1 MTDMEKETVTDEILE
16 ETEQQTDAEDISDQT
31 EAEASEEQPED
42 KDAQADDKGDKKRF
56 FGKKKDKKDK
66 QIEELTAQLED
77 LRKRNLAEFEN
88 FRKRSEKEKSTM
100 FDMGAKSVV
109 EKLLPIIDNF
119 ERGFAGISE
128 EQMSDPFV
136 SGMDMVYKQMQKA
149 LADMGV
155 EPIEAVGKPFD
166 PNLHNAV
173 MHIEDENLG
182 ENTVAQEFQKGYL
195 YHGTVVRHSMVQV
208 AN

>member
-16 ETEQQTDAEDISDQT
+16 ETEQEAAEDMSQEQTDAQAAED
-31 EAEASEEQPED
+31 QPDD
-42 KDAQADDKGDKKRF
+42 KDVQTDDKKRF

-66 QIEELTAQLED
+66 QIEDLTAQLDD

-88 FRKRSEKEKSTM
+88 FRKRTEKEKSTM

-119 ERGFAGISE
+119 ERGFAGVSE

-136 SGMDMVYKQMQKA
+136 SGMDMVYKQLQKA

>member
-1 MTDMEKETVTDEILE
+1 MTDMEKETVADEILE
-16 ETEQQTDAEDISDQT
+16 ETEQEAAEDMSQEQTDAQA
-31 EAEASEEQPED
+31 AENQPDD
-42 KDAQADDKGDKKRF
+42 KDVQTDDKKSF

-66 QIEELTAQLED
+66 QIEDLTAQLDD

-88 FRKRSEKEKSTM
+88 FRKRTEKEKSTM
-100 FDMGAKSVV
+100 FDMGAKSVL

-119 ERGFAGISE
+119 ERGFAGLSE

-136 SGMDMVYKQMQKA
+136 SGMDMVYKQLVKA

-173 MHIEDENLG
+173 MHVEDENLG
-182 ENTVAQEFQKGYL
+182 ENKVAQEFQKGYL
-195 YHGTVVRHSMVQV
+195 YHGSVVRHSMVQV

>member
-16 ETEQQTDAEDISDQT
+16 ETEQEAAEDMSQEQTDAQA
-31 EAEASEEQPED
+31 AENQPDD
-42 KDAQADDKGDKKRF
+42 KDVQTDDKKRF

-66 QIEELTAQLED
+66 QIEDLTAQLDD

-88 FRKRSEKEKSTM
+88 FRKRTEREKSTM

-119 ERGFAGISE
+119 ERGFAGLSE

-136 SGMDMVYKQMQKA
+136 SGMDMVYKQLVKA

-173 MHIEDENLG
+173 MHVEDENLG

-195 YHGTVVRHSMVQV
+195 YHGSVVRHSMVQV

>member
-1 MTDMEKETVTDEILE
+1 MTDMEKETVADEILE
-16 ETEQQTDAEDISDQT
+16 ETEQEAAEDMSQEQTDAQA
-31 EAEASEEQPED
+31 AENQPDD
-42 KDAQADDKGDKKRF
+42 KDVQTDDKKRF

-66 QIEELTAQLED
+66 QIEDLTAQLDD

-88 FRKRSEKEKSTM
+88 FRKRTEKEKSTM

-119 ERGFAGISE
+119 ERGFAGLSE

-136 SGMDMVYKQMQKA
+136 SGMDMVYKQLVKA
-149 LADMGV
+149 LADIGV

-173 MHIEDENLG
+173 MHVEDENLG

-195 YHGTVVRHSMVQV
+195 YHGSVVRHSMVQV

>member
-16 ETEQQTDAEDISDQT
+16 ETEQEAAEDMSQKQTDAQA
-31 EAEASEEQPED
+31 AENQPDD
-42 KDAQADDKGDKKRF
+42 KDVQTDDKKRF

-66 QIEELTAQLED
+66 QIEDLTAQLDD

-88 FRKRSEKEKSTM
+88 FRKRTEKEKSTM

-119 ERGFAGISE
+119 ERGFAGLSE

-136 SGMDMVYKQMQKA
+136 SGMDMVYKQLVKA

-173 MHIEDENLG
+173 MHVEDENLG

-195 YHGTVVRHSMVQV
+195 YHGSVVRHSMVQV

>member
-1 MTDMEKETVTDEILE
+1 MTDMEKETVADEILE
-16 ETEQQTDAEDISDQT
+16 ETEQEAAEDMSQEQTDAQA
-31 EAEASEEQPED
+31 AENQPDD
-42 KDAQADDKGDKKRF
+42 KDVQTDDKKRF
-56 FGKKKDKKDK
+56 FGKKKGKKDK
-66 QIEELTAQLED
+66 QIEDLPAQLDD

-88 FRKRSEKEKSTM
+88 FRKRTEKEKSTM
-100 FDMGAKSVV
+100 FDMGAKSVL

-119 ERGFAGISE
+119 ERGFAGLSE

-136 SGMDMVYKQMQKA
+136 SGMDMVYKQLVKA

-173 MHIEDENLG
+173 MHVEDENLG

-195 YHGTVVRHSMVQV
+195 YHGSVVRHSMVQV

>member
-16 ETEQQTDAEDISDQT
+16 ETEQESAEDMSQEQTDAQA
-31 EAEASEEQPED
+31 AENQPDD
-42 KDAQADDKGDKKRF
+42 KDVQTDDKKRF

-66 QIEELTAQLED
+66 QIEDLTAQLDD

-88 FRKRSEKEKSTM
+88 FRKRTEKEKSAM
-100 FDMGAKSVV
+100 FDMGAKSVL

-119 ERGFAGISE
+119 ERGFAGLSE

-136 SGMDMVYKQMQKA
+136 SGMDMVYKQLVKA

-173 MHIEDENLG
+173 MHVEDENLG

-195 YHGTVVRHSMVQV
+195 YHGSVVRHSMVQV

>member
-1 MTDMEKETVTDEILE
+1 MTDMEKETVADEILE
-16 ETEQQTDAEDISDQT
+16 ETEQESAEDMSQEQTDAQAAEDQPDDKDVQT
-31 EAEASEEQPED
+31 E
-42 KDAQADDKGDKKRF
+42 DKKRF

-66 QIEELTAQLED
+66 QIEDLTAQLDD

-88 FRKRSEKEKSTM
+88 FRKRTEKEKSTM
-100 FDMGAKSVV
+100 FDMGAKSVL

-119 ERGFAGISE
+119 ERGFAGLSE

-136 SGMDMVYKQMQKA
+136 SGMDMVYKQLVKA

-173 MHIEDENLG
+173 MHVEDENLG

-195 YHGTVVRHSMVQV
+195 YHGSVVRHSMVQV

>member
-16 ETEQQTDAEDISDQT
+16 ETEQESAEDISQEQT
-31 EAEASEEQPED
+31 
-42 KDAQADDKGDKKRF
+42 DAQAAENQPDDKDVQTDDKKRF

-66 QIEELTAQLED
+66 QIEDLTAQLDD

-88 FRKRSEKEKSTM
+88 FRKRTEKEKSTM
-100 FDMGAKSVV
+100 FDMGAKSVL

-119 ERGFAGISE
+119 ERGFAGLSE

-136 SGMDMVYKQMQKA
+136 SGMDMVYKQLVKA

-155 EPIEAVGKPFD
+155 EPIEAVGKQFD

-173 MHIEDENLG
+173 MHVEDENLG

-195 YHGTVVRHSMVQV
+195 YHGSVVRHSMVQV

>member
-1 MTDMEKETVTDEILE
+1 MTDMEKETVADEILE
-16 ETEQQTDAEDISDQT
+16 ETEQEAAEDMSQEQTDAQAAEDQPDDKDVQT
-31 EAEASEEQPED
+31 ED
-42 KDAQADDKGDKKRF
+42 KTRF

-66 QIEELTAQLED
+66 QIEDLTAQLDD

-88 FRKRSEKEKSTM
+88 FRKRTEKEKSTM
-100 FDMGAKSVV
+100 FDMGAKSVL

-119 ERGFAGISE
+119 ERGFAGLSE

-136 SGMDMVYKQMQKA
+136 SGMDMVYKQLVKA

-173 MHIEDENLG
+173 MHVEDENLG

-195 YHGTVVRHSMVQV
+195 YHGSVVRHSMVQV

>member
-16 ETEQQTDAEDISDQT
+16 ETEQEAAEDMSQEQTDAQAAEDQPDDKDVQT
-31 EAEASEEQPED
+31 E
-42 KDAQADDKGDKKRF
+42 DKKRF

-66 QIEELTAQLED
+66 QIEDLTAQLDD

-88 FRKRSEKEKSTM
+88 FRKRTEKEKSTM

-119 ERGFAGISE
+119 ERGFAGLSE

-136 SGMDMVYKQMQKA
+136 SGMDMVYKQLVKA
-149 LADMGV
+149 LADTGV

-173 MHIEDENLG
+173 MHVEDENLG

-195 YHGTVVRHSMVQV
+195 YHGSVVRHSMVQV

>member
-16 ETEQQTDAEDISDQT
+16 ETEQEAAEDMSQEQTDAQA
-31 EAEASEEQPED
+31 AENQPDD
-42 KDAQADDKGDKKRF
+42 KDVQTDDKKRF

-66 QIEELTAQLED
+66 QIEDLTAQLDD

-88 FRKRSEKEKSTM
+88 FRKRTEKEKSTM

-119 ERGFAGISE
+119 ERGFAGLSE

-136 SGMDMVYKQMQKA
+136 SGMDMVYKQLIKA

-173 MHIEDENLG
+173 MHVEDENLG

-195 YHGTVVRHSMVQV
+195 YHGSVVRHSMVQV

>member
-16 ETEQQTDAEDISDQT
+16 ETEQEAAEDMSQEQTDAQAAEDQPDDKDVQT
-31 EAEASEEQPED
+31 E
-42 KDAQADDKGDKKRF
+42 DKKRF

-66 QIEELTAQLED
+66 QIEDLTAQLDD

-88 FRKRSEKEKSTM
+88 FRKRTEKEKSTM

-119 ERGFAGISE
+119 ERGFAGLSE

-136 SGMDMVYKQMQKA
+136 SGMDMVYKQLIKA

-173 MHIEDENLG
+173 MHVEDENLG

-195 YHGTVVRHSMVQV
+195 YHGSVVRHSMVQV

>member
-16 ETEQQTDAEDISDQT
+16 ETEQESAEDMSQEQTDAQAAENQT
-31 EAEASEEQPED
+31 D
-42 KDAQADDKGDKKRF
+42 DKKRF

-66 QIEELTAQLED
+66 QIEDLTAQLDD

-88 FRKRSEKEKSTM
+88 FRKRTEKEKSTM

-119 ERGFAGISE
+119 ERGFAGLSE

-136 SGMDMVYKQMQKA
+136 SGMDMVYKQLVKA

-173 MHIEDENLG
+173 MHVEDENLG

-195 YHGTVVRHSMVQV
+195 YHGSVVRHSMVQV

>member
-16 ETEQQTDAEDISDQT
+16 ETEQESAEDMSQEQTDAQAAENQPDNKDVQT
-31 EAEASEEQPED
+31 D
-42 KDAQADDKGDKKRF
+42 DKKRF

-66 QIEELTAQLED
+66 QIEDLTAQLDD

-88 FRKRSEKEKSTM
+88 FRKRTEKEKSTM
-100 FDMGAKSVV
+100 FDMGAKSVL

-119 ERGFAGISE
+119 ERGFAGLSE

-136 SGMDMVYKQMQKA
+136 SGMDMVYKQLVKA

-173 MHIEDENLG
+173 MHVEDENLG

-195 YHGTVVRHSMVQV
+195 YHGSVVRHSMVQV

>member
-1 MTDMEKETVTDEILE
+1 MTDMEKETVADEILE
-16 ETEQQTDAEDISDQT
+16 ETEQEAAEDMSQEQTDAQA
-31 EAEASEEQPED
+31 AENQPDD
-42 KDAQADDKGDKKRF
+42 KDVQTDDKKRF

-66 QIEELTAQLED
+66 QIEDLTAQLDD

-88 FRKRSEKEKSTM
+88 FRKRTEKEKSTM
-100 FDMGAKSVV
+100 FDMGAKSVL

-119 ERGFAGISE
+119 ERGFAGLSE

-136 SGMDMVYKQMQKA
+136 SGMDMVYKQLVKA

-166 PNLHNAV
+166 PNLHNAE
-173 MHIEDENLG
+173 MHVEDENLG

-195 YHGTVVRHSMVQV
+195 YHGSVVRHSMVQV

>member
-1 MTDMEKETVTDEILE
+1 MTDMEKETVADEILE
-16 ETEQQTDAEDISDQT
+16 ETEQEAAEDMSQEQTDAQA
-31 EAEASEEQPED
+31 AENQPDD
-42 KDAQADDKGDKKRF
+42 KDVQTDDKKRF

-66 QIEELTAQLED
+66 QIEDLTAQLDD

-88 FRKRSEKEKSTM
+88 FRKRTEKEKSTM
-100 FDMGAKSVV
+100 FDMGAKSVL

-119 ERGFAGISE
+119 ERGFAGLSE

-136 SGMDMVYKQMQKA
+136 SGMDMVYKQLVKA

-155 EPIEAVGKPFD
+155 EPIGAVGKPFD

-173 MHIEDENLG
+173 MHVEDENLG

-195 YHGTVVRHSMVQV
+195 YHGSVVRHSMVQV

>member
-1 MTDMEKETVTDEILE
+1 MTDMEKETVADEILE
-16 ETEQQTDAEDISDQT
+16 ETEQEAAEDMRQEQTDAQA
-31 EAEASEEQPED
+31 AENQPDD
-42 KDAQADDKGDKKRF
+42 KDVQTDDKKRF

-66 QIEELTAQLED
+66 QIEDLTAQLDD

-88 FRKRSEKEKSTM
+88 FRKRTEKEKSTM

-119 ERGFAGISE
+119 ERGFAGLSE

-136 SGMDMVYKQMQKA
+136 SGMDMVYKQLVKA

-173 MHIEDENLG
+173 MHVEDENLG

-195 YHGTVVRHSMVQV
+195 YHGSVVRHSMVQV

>member
-16 ETEQQTDAEDISDQT
+16 ETEQESAEDMSQEQTDAQA
-31 EAEASEEQPED
+31 AENQPDD
-42 KDAQADDKGDKKRF
+42 KDVQTDDKKRF

-66 QIEELTAQLED
+66 QIEDLTAQLDD

-88 FRKRSEKEKSTM
+88 FRKRTEKEKSTM

-119 ERGFAGISE
+119 ERGLAGLIE

-136 SGMDMVYKQMQKA
+136 SGMDMVYKQLVKA

-173 MHIEDENLG
+173 MHVEDENLG

-195 YHGTVVRHSMVQV
+195 YHGSVVRHSMVQV

>member
-1 MTDMEKETVTDEILE
+1 MTDMEKETVADEILE
-16 ETEQQTDAEDISDQT
+16 ETEQEAAEDMSQEQTDAQA
-31 EAEASEEQPED
+31 AENQPDD
-42 KDAQADDKGDKKRF
+42 KDVQTDDKKRF

-66 QIEELTAQLED
+66 QIEDLTAQLDD

-88 FRKRSEKEKSTM
+88 FRKRTEKEKSTM
-100 FDMGAKSVV
+100 FDMGAKSVL

-119 ERGFAGISE
+119 ERGFAGLSE

-136 SGMDMVYKQMQKA
+136 SGMDMVYKQLVKA
-149 LADMGV
+149 LADMGI

-173 MHIEDENLG
+173 MHVEDENLG

-195 YHGTVVRHSMVQV
+195 YHGSVVRHSMVQV

>member
-1 MTDMEKETVTDEILE
+1 MTDMEKETVADEILE
-16 ETEQQTDAEDISDQT
+16 ETEQEAAEDMSQEQTDAQA
-31 EAEASEEQPED
+31 AENQPDD
-42 KDAQADDKGDKKRF
+42 KDVQTDDKKRF

-66 QIEELTAQLED
+66 QIEDLTAQLDD

-88 FRKRSEKEKSTM
+88 FRKRTEKEKSTM

-119 ERGFAGISE
+119 ERGFAGLSE

-136 SGMDMVYKQMQKA
+136 SGMDMVYKQLVKA

-173 MHIEDENLG
+173 MHVEDENLG

-195 YHGTVVRHSMVQV
+195 YQGSVVRHSMVQV

>member
-16 ETEQQTDAEDISDQT
+16 ETEQEAAEDMSQEQTDAQA
-31 EAEASEEQPED
+31 AENQPDD
-42 KDAQADDKGDKKRF
+42 KDVQTDDKKRF

-66 QIEELTAQLED
+66 QIEDLTAQLDD

-88 FRKRSEKEKSTM
+88 FRKRTEKEKSTM
-100 FDMGAKSVV
+100 FDRGAKSVV

-119 ERGFAGISE
+119 ERGFAGLSE

-136 SGMDMVYKQMQKA
+136 SGMDMVYKQLVKA

-173 MHIEDENLG
+173 MHVEDENLG

-195 YHGTVVRHSMVQV
+195 YHGSVVRHSMVQV

>member
-1 MTDMEKETVTDEILE
+1 MTDMEKETVADEILE
-16 ETEQQTDAEDISDQT
+16 ETEQEAAEDMSQEQTDAQA
-31 EAEASEEQPED
+31 AENQPDD
-42 KDAQADDKGDKKRF
+42 KDVQTDDKKRF

-66 QIEELTAQLED
+66 QIEDLTAQLDD

-88 FRKRSEKEKSTM
+88 FRKRTEKEKSTM
-100 FDMGAKSVV
+100 FDMGAKSVL
-109 EKLLPIIDNF
+109 EKLLPIINNF
-119 ERGFAGISE
+119 ERGFAGLSE

-136 SGMDMVYKQMQKA
+136 SGMDMVYKQLVKA

-173 MHIEDENLG
+173 MHVEDENLG

-195 YHGTVVRHSMVQV
+195 YHGSVVRHSMVQV

>member
-1 MTDMEKETVTDEILE
+1 MTDMEKETVADEILE
-16 ETEQQTDAEDISDQT
+16 ETEQEAAEDMSQEQTDAQA
-31 EAEASEEQPED
+31 AENQPDD
-42 KDAQADDKGDKKRF
+42 KDVQTDDKKRF

-66 QIEELTAQLED
+66 QIEDLTAQLDD

-88 FRKRSEKEKSTM
+88 FRKRTEKEKSTM

-119 ERGFAGISE
+119 ERGFAGLSE

-136 SGMDMVYKQMQKA
+136 SGMDMVYKQLVKA

-173 MHIEDENLG
+173 MHVDDENLG

-195 YHGTVVRHSMVQV
+195 YHGSVVRHSMVQV

>member
-16 ETEQQTDAEDISDQT
+16 ETEQEAAEDMSQEQTDAQA
-31 EAEASEEQPED
+31 AENQPDD
-42 KDAQADDKGDKKRF
+42 KDVQTDDKKRF

-66 QIEELTAQLED
+66 QIEDLTAQLDD

-88 FRKRSEKEKSTM
+88 FRKRTEKEKSTM
-100 FDMGAKSVV
+100 FDMGAKSFV

-119 ERGFAGISE
+119 ERGFAGLSE

-136 SGMDMVYKQMQKA
+136 SGMDMVYKQLVKA

-173 MHIEDENLG
+173 MHVEDENLG

-195 YHGTVVRHSMVQV
+195 YHGSVVRHSMVQV

>member
-16 ETEQQTDAEDISDQT
+16 ETEQEAAEDMSQEQTDAQA
-31 EAEASEEQPED
+31 AENQPDD
-42 KDAQADDKGDKKRF
+42 KDVQTDDKKRF

-66 QIEELTAQLED
+66 QIEDLTEQLDD

-88 FRKRSEKEKSTM
+88 FRKRTEKEKSTM

-119 ERGFAGISE
+119 ERGFAGLSE

-136 SGMDMVYKQMQKA
+136 SGMDMVYKQLVKA

-173 MHIEDENLG
+173 MHVEDENLG

-195 YHGTVVRHSMVQV
+195 YHGSVVRHSMVQV

>member
-16 ETEQQTDAEDISDQT
+16 ETEQEAAEDMSQEQTDAQA
-31 EAEASEEQPED
+31 AENQPDD
-42 KDAQADDKGDKKRF
+42 KDVQTDDKKRF

-66 QIEELTAQLED
+66 QIEDLTAQLDD

-88 FRKRSEKEKSTM
+88 FRKRTEKEKSTM

-119 ERGFAGISE
+119 ERGFAGLSE

-136 SGMDMVYKQMQKA
+136 SGMDMVYKQLVKA
-149 LADMGV
+149 LADIGV

-173 MHIEDENLG
+173 MHVEDENLG

-195 YHGTVVRHSMVQV
+195 YHGSVVRHSMVQV

>member
-1 MTDMEKETVTDEILE
+1 MTDMEKETVTDESLE
-16 ETEQQTDAEDISDQT
+16 ETEQEAAEDMSQEQTDAQAAEDQPDDKDVQT
-31 EAEASEEQPED
+31 E
-42 KDAQADDKGDKKRF
+42 DKKRF

-66 QIEELTAQLED
+66 QIEDLTAQLDD

-88 FRKRSEKEKSTM
+88 FRKRTEKEKSTM

-119 ERGFAGISE
+119 ERGFAGLSE

-136 SGMDMVYKQMQKA
+136 SGMDMVYKQLVKA
-149 LADMGV
+149 LADTGV

-173 MHIEDENLG
+173 MHVEDENLG

-195 YHGTVVRHSMVQV
+195 YHGSVVRHSMVQV

>member
-16 ETEQQTDAEDISDQT
+16 ETEQEAAEDMSQEQTDAQA
-31 EAEASEEQPED
+31 AENQPDD
-42 KDAQADDKGDKKRF
+42 KDVQTDDKKRF

-66 QIEELTAQLED
+66 QIEDLTAQLDD

-88 FRKRSEKEKSTM
+88 FRKRTEKEKSTM
-100 FDMGAKSVV
+100 FDMGAKLVV

-119 ERGFAGISE
+119 ERGFAGLSE

-136 SGMDMVYKQMQKA
+136 SGMDMVYKQLVKA

-173 MHIEDENLG
+173 MHVEDENLG

-195 YHGTVVRHSMVQV
+195 YHGSVVRHSMVQV

>member
-1 MTDMEKETVTDEILE
+1 MTDMEKETVADEILE
-16 ETEQQTDAEDISDQT
+16 ETEQEAAEDMSQEQTDAQA
-31 EAEASEEQPED
+31 AENQPDD
-42 KDAQADDKGDKKRF
+42 KDVQTDDKKRF

-66 QIEELTAQLED
+66 QIEDLTAQLDD

-88 FRKRSEKEKSTM
+88 FRKRTEKEKSTM

-119 ERGFAGISE
+119 ERGFAGLSE

-136 SGMDMVYKQMQKA
+136 SGMDMVYKQLVKA

-173 MHIEDENLG
+173 MHVEDENLG

-195 YHGTVVRHSMVQV
+195 YHRSVVRHSMVQV

>member
-1 MTDMEKETVTDEILE
+1 MTDMEKETVADEILE
-16 ETEQQTDAEDISDQT
+16 ETEQEAAEDMSQEQTDAQA
-31 EAEASEEQPED
+31 AENQPDD
-42 KDAQADDKGDKKRF
+42 KDVQTDDKKRF
-56 FGKKKDKKDK
+56 LGKKKDKKDK
-66 QIEELTAQLED
+66 QIEDLTAQLDD

-88 FRKRSEKEKSTM
+88 FRKRTEKEKSTM
-100 FDMGAKSVV
+100 FDMGAKSVL

-119 ERGFAGISE
+119 ERGFAGLSE

-136 SGMDMVYKQMQKA
+136 SGMDMVYKQLVKA

-173 MHIEDENLG
+173 MHVEDENLG

-195 YHGTVVRHSMVQV
+195 YHGSVVRHSMVQV

>member
-16 ETEQQTDAEDISDQT
+16 ETEQEAAEDMSQEQTDAQA
-31 EAEASEEQPED
+31 AENQPDD
-42 KDAQADDKGDKKRF
+42 KDVQTDDKKRF

-66 QIEELTAQLED
+66 QIEDLTAQLDD

-88 FRKRSEKEKSTM
+88 FRKRTEKEKSTM

-119 ERGFAGISE
+119 ERGFAGLSE

-136 SGMDMVYKQMQKA
+136 SGMDMVYKQLVKA

-173 MHIEDENLG
+173 MHVEDENLG
-182 ENTVAQEFQKGYL
+182 ENTVAQEFQKVYL
-195 YHGTVVRHSMVQV
+195 YHGSVVRHSMVQV

>member
-16 ETEQQTDAEDISDQT
+16 ETEQDAAEDMSQEQTDAQA
-31 EAEASEEQPED
+31 AENQPDD
-42 KDAQADDKGDKKRF
+42 KDVQTDDKKRF

-66 QIEELTAQLED
+66 QIEDLTAQLDD

-88 FRKRSEKEKSTM
+88 FRKRTEKEKSTM
-100 FDMGAKSVV
+100 FDMGAKSVL

-119 ERGFAGISE
+119 ERGFAGLSE

-136 SGMDMVYKQMQKA
+136 SGMDMVYKQLVKA

-173 MHIEDENLG
+173 MHVEDENLG

-195 YHGTVVRHSMVQV
+195 YHGSVVRHSMVQV